1 MTIEEELKN
10 LILTRYNSLREF
22 TIDID
27 MAYSTMDSIIRRGI
41 QNATLTNVFKICKA
55 LNISADALEQGKI
68 VPIATKNTEPNMKK
82 DNRSREITEIMNETK
97 RQLLESNNLR
107 LDGKPVESDSITSLI
122 DAIDIGVEMIR
133 RKNAN
138 K

>member
-1 MTIEEELKN
+1 MTIEEQLKN

-55 LNISADALEQGKI
+55 LNISADALEQGQI
-68 VPIATKNTEPNMKK
+68 VPLAVKTTDVGTKRN
-82 DNRSREITEIMNETK
+82 SRGNEITDIINNTK
-97 RQLLESNNLR
+97 RQLLESNRLL
-107 LDGKPVESDSITSLI
+107 LDGKPVDSDSINSLI
-122 DAIDIGVEMIR
+122 DAIDIGIEMLR
-133 RKNAN
+133 RKNS

>member
-68 VPIATKNTEPNMKK
+68 VPIVTKNTDLNMKK
-82 DNRSREITEIMNETK
+82 DNRKEITDIMNETK

-133 RKNAN
+133 RKSAN

>member
-10 LILTRYNSLREF
+10 LILTRYSSLREF

-55 LNISADALEQGKI
+55 LNISADALERGEIMPI
-68 VPIATKNTEPNMKK
+68 VTTNKK
-82 DNRSREITEIMNETK
+82 TDTRKDTRACEITNIINDTK
-97 RQLLESNNLR
+97 RQLLESNNLL
-107 LDGKPVESDSITSLI
+107 LDGKPVSSDSINSLV
-122 DAIDIGVEMIR
+122 DAIDIGIEMIR
-133 RKNAN
+133 RKN

>member
-55 LNISADALEQGKI
+55 LNISADALERGEI
-68 VPIATKNTEPNMKK
+68 VPVSTKTNSNSVKK
-82 DNRSREITEIMNETK
+82 DNRNKEITKIINETK
-97 RQLLESNNLR
+97 RQLLNPDYLL
-107 LDGKPVESDSITSLI
+107 LDGKPIDADSVQSLV

-133 RKNAN
+133 RKNT
-138 K
+138 KK

>member
-55 LNISADALEQGKI
+55 LNISADALERGEI
-68 VPIATKNTEPNMKK
+68 VPVSTKTNSNNAKK
-82 DNRSREITEIMNETK
+82 DNRNKEITKIINETK
-97 RQLLESNNLR
+97 RQLLNPDCLL
-107 LDGKPVESDSITSLI
+107 LDGKPVDADSVQSLV

-133 RKNAN
+133 RKNT
-138 K
+138 KK

>member
-10 LILTRYNSLREF
+10 LILTRYSSLREF

-41 QNATLTNVFKICKA
+41 QNATLTIVFKICKA
-55 LNISADALEQGKI
+55 LNISADALERGEIMPI
-68 VPIATKNTEPNMKK
+68 VTTNKK
-82 DNRSREITEIMNETK
+82 TDARKDTRACEITNIINDTK
-97 RQLLESNNLR
+97 RQLLESNNLL
-107 LDGKPVESDSITSLI
+107 LDGKPVSSDSINSLV
-122 DAIDIGVEMIR
+122 DAIDIGIEMIR
-133 RKNAN
+133 RKN

>member
-68 VPIATKNTEPNMKK
+68 VPIVTKNTDLNMKK
-82 DNRSREITEIMNETK
+82 DNRKEITDIMNEAK

-133 RKNAN
+133 RKSAN